1 MDAYVQTKLLE
12 DVFGDS
18 SDESSDDK
26 LSDSPPLT
34 NPNYLLISMDA
45 NVQRKLLEDVFGES
59 SDDKLSDSPPLTNL
73 NSLYWDPISEI
84 NGLWMCRD
92 FLSLQQQSSLLSS
105 IQAEG
110 WFIEASHNQAMRFGD
125 LPFWALELSNQIHEV
140 VCLGDEETKNHDNDT
155 CLMPPQLLH
164 RAPFFDQLIVN
175 VYQPGEG
182 ICAHVDLMRYEDGIA
197 IVSLESSCVMHFSPV
212 EKDGEVPSA
221 TKIPVHLTPGSLV
234 IMSGEA
240 RYHWKHEINRKPGF
254 QVWQGQ
260 ELEQKRRTSI
270 TLRRLCSS

>member
-105 IQAEG
+105 IQA
-110 WFIEASHNQAMRFGD
+110 
-125 LPFWALELSNQIHEV
+125 
-140 VCLGDEETKNHDNDT
+140 
-155 CLMPPQLLH
+155 
-164 RAPFFDQLIVN
+164 
-175 VYQPGEG
+175 G
-182 ICAHVDLMRYEDGIA
+182 I
-197 IVSLESSCVMHFSPV
+197 FS
-212 EKDGEVPSA
+212 K
-221 TKIPVHLTPGSLV
+221 
-234 IMSGEA
+234 
-240 RYHWKHEINRKPGF
+240 
-254 QVWQGQ
+254 
-260 ELEQKRRTSI
+260 
-270 TLRRLCSS
+270 TL